1 MSLFRQNSAFPNL
14 VETQRNSFR
23 RFLERGIGEE
33 LLAISK
39 IHGDRAQRVHKQK
52 LKKLQT
58 SKTVPTE
65 SFLDKRLATEAVEH
79 RDFTIEFKTEFI
91 FFISVFL
98 SFLICF
104 SKSS

>member
-52 LKKLQT
+52 
-58 SKTVPTE
+58 
-65 SFLDKRLATEAVEH
+65 
-79 RDFTIEFKTEFI
+79 I
-91 FFISVFL
+91 
-98 SFLICF
+98 
-104 SKSS
+104 

>member
-1 MSLFRQNSAFPNL
+1 M
-14 VETQRNSFR
+14 ETQRNSFR

-65 SFLDKRLATEAVEH
+65 SFLDKRLATQSLEH
-79 RDFTIEFKTEFI
+79 RDITKEIKRR
-91 FFISVFL
+91 L
-98 SFLICF
+98 SNLDRNITQRKNKD
-104 SKSS
+104 SIKELHG

>member
-52 LKKLQT
+52 LKT
-58 SKTVPTE
+58 SNNKDRTYG
-65 SFLDKRLATEAVEH
+65 
-79 RDFTIEFKTEFI
+79 I
-91 FFISVFL
+91 FFR
-98 SFLICF
+98 
-104 SKSS
+104 